1 MKTVENGGRGP
12 MIWGCMGSAGVGRM
26 EFIEG
31 TMNHKMYIDTF
42 KRNMGRSA
50 DRLDIVASR
59 VVES

>member
-1 MKTVENGGRGP
+1 